1 MKYPAWQIKTAE
13 AGGEEKL
20 ASAGCGVLLRRV
32 LAARGCKDAAAAHQL
47 LEPSVDL
54 SDPFLLRDMDKAVAR
69 IEQAIEAEEPIVIYG
84 DYDVDGISATAILYE
99 CLSSQGA
106 HVRCKL
112 PTRGSGYG
120 LTRPALEALARKGF
134 TLVITVDNGISAVEE
149 AACAKEL
156 GLDLVITDHHL
167 PGETLPDAVAV
178 VDPKRADDE
187 SPFKNLCGAGV
198 AFKLCAALEGCDPA
212 ELLEMYGEF
221 VALGT
226 VADVMPLVGENR
238 VLVREGLALLQDT
251 MRPGLHALLESGG
264 YAGKPVT
271 TDTVSYG
278 LAPRLNAAG
287 RMDNASVALK
297 LLLCGDEEQAT
308 GIAARL
314 AEINTERQQTEQ
326 DVFAAACRTLETD
339 PARLQDRVLVV
350 SGEDWHPGV
359 IGIVAARLME
369 RYSRPVLV
377 ISLHEG
383 EGRGSGRAPDA
394 FDLHSALAACAG
406 HLTRFG
412 GHAAA
417 AGIEIEEE
425 KLPAFR
431 QAINEWAAQHAAR
444 PAPATLQLDAV
455 VTLEELDL
463 PNVQE
468 LTRLAP
474 FGRENPTPVLLVQ
487 NAVVDGVW
495 AMGAEGRHTR
505 VRLRQGNHTLFA
517 SLFGIPPQQFAYPVG
532 AAVEAALE
540 VSVFTGRSGPMVSAH
555 LKGIRPAN
563 LSNTPSEQAAWF
575 EAFRTGA
582 VLEPVRA
589 EALLPER
596 NDTVM
601 LYKRIRSGQVFTSDL
616 QPVFA
621 AQGPENTGKTLASL
635 LALQELG
642 LIEEQN
648 GRWLPVPVSQKQD
661 LASAPVLKKLAQQ
674 AAQG

>member
-1 MKYPAWQIKTAE
+1 M
-13 AGGEEKL
+13 
-20 ASAGCGVLLRRV
+20 
-32 LAARGCKDAAAAHQL
+32 
-47 LEPSVDL
+47 
-54 SDPFLLRDMDKAVAR
+54 
-69 IEQAIEAEEPIVIYG
+69 
-84 DYDVDGISATAILYE
+84 
-99 CLSSQGA
+99 
-106 HVRCKL
+106 
-112 PTRGSGYG
+112 
-120 LTRPALEALARKGF
+120 
-134 TLVITVDNGISAVEE
+134 
-149 AACAKEL
+149 
-156 GLDLVITDHHL
+156 
-167 PGETLPDAVAV
+167 
-178 VDPKRADDE
+178 
-187 SPFKNLCGAGV
+187 
-198 AFKLCAALEGCDPA
+198 
-212 ELLEMYGEF
+212 
-221 VALGT
+221 
-226 VADVMPLVGENR
+226 
-238 VLVREGLALLQDT
+238 
-251 MRPGLHALLESGG
+251 
-264 YAGKPVT
+264 
-271 TDTVSYG
+271 
-278 LAPRLNAAG
+278 
-287 RMDNASVALK
+287 
-297 LLLCGDEEQAT
+297 
-308 GIAARL
+308 
-314 AEINTERQQTEQ
+314 
-326 DVFAAACRTLETD
+326 
-339 PARLQDRVLVV
+339 
-350 SGEDWHPGV
+350 
-359 IGIVAARLME
+359 
-369 RYSRPVLV
+369 LV